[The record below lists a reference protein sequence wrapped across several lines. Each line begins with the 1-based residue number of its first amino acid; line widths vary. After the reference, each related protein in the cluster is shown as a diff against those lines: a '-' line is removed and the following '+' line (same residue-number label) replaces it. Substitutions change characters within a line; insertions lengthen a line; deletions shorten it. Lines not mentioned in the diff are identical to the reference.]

1 MVEVFGDA
9 DRDAPNILPTN
20 DVVVDHGNGELV
32 VAIAASLIDA
42 GAADR
47 DVPNILSTHVVDHG
61 SKHDVPATAGAI
73 LSRAMSYC
81 LVQLKSS
88 LP

>member
-1 MVEVFGDA
+1 MGDFDELVGGMA
-9 DRDAPNILPTN
+9 ASLINAGADDRDAPNILSTN
-20 DVVVDHGNGELV
+20 YVVVDHGNQ
-32 VAIAASLIDA
+32 
-42 GAADR
+42 
-47 DVPNILSTHVVDHG
+47 
-61 SKHDVPATAGAI
+61 HDVPATAGAI

>member
-32 VAIAASLIDA
+32 VAIAASSSRVSAPSCDA
-42 GAADR
+42 LVEDFGE
-47 DVPNILSTHVVDHG
+47 LVDAVA
-61 SKHDVPATAGAI
+61 S
-73 LSRAMSYC
+73 
-81 LVQLKSS
+81 
-88 LP
+88 